1 MSYGTGP
8 APYGDQAPYG
18 GPAPYPGDPTPYGAP
33 NQFGQFGPRLWHLTS
48 PRCLEQASVRP
59 SSVSSSAT
67 PSSEAMRPALSS
79 GGLRSSTVSSDLSST
94 SCCSWSLVLVGRWVV
109 PQTMSGPVSVSG

>member
-8 APYGDQAPYG
+8 SPYGDQAPYG

-33 NQFGQFGPRLWHLTS
+33 NQFGQFGPPPLAPDIAPL
-48 PRCLEQASVRP
+48 PGASFGEAVKRF
-59 SSVSSSAT
+59 SSAT
-67 PSSEAMRPALSS
+67 PSSEAMRPAPSS

-94 SCCSWSLVLVGRWVV
+94 SCCSWSLVLVRRRMV